1 MCKWNRDCFH
11 HGDLRQVLIDLA
23 LNAVRTS
30 GANAFSLREAAKLA
44 GVTPGAAYRH
54 FASREAL
61 LAEVKLLG
69 FALLGK
75 HMICAMIGL
84 DPKKRFAALG
94 LAYVSFATKE
104 PHLFAL
110 LFGPRA
116 NGPTSNPVEASPDD
130 AYALLRQC
138 IAEFQGIAGQE
149 VDPADLAMAWASAH
163 GAARLVVEG
172 VWHPNDPRITLAI
185 NRSVEALAPSFT
197 VESKQQVAR

>member
-1 MCKWNRDCFH
+1 MHKKKRECFH
-11 HGDLRQVLIDLA
+11 HGDLRQALIDLA
-23 LNAVRTS
+23 MNAVRRY

-61 LAEVKLLG
+61 LAEVKLFG
-69 FALLGK
+69 FALLSK
-75 HMICAMIGL
+75 HMICAMKGL

-94 LAYVSFATKE
+94 LAYVSFAMEE

-116 NGPTSNPVEASPDD
+116 GGPYSNPLENKAED
-130 AYALLRQC
+130 AFALLRQC
-138 IAEFQGIAGQE
+138 IADFQGIAGHE

-197 VESKQQVAR
+197 VERKQQVAR